1 MNEDLFSPTSSKLED
16 MLDWV
21 LIWTGIVLIFLGSV
35 GMIIVLLG
43 YNIIRDRVL
52 NFVFTFISFYM
63 LFWGFVLILYHK
75 KIVVREK

>member
-21 LIWTGIVLIFLGSV
+21 LVWTGIVLIFLGSI

-43 YNIIRDRVL
+43 YNIIRDHVL

-63 LFWGFVLILYHK
+63 LFWGFILILYHK
-75 KIVVREK
+75 KIVVR